1 MEWAWTSGKRRIK
14 IPPELA
20 YGSRGAGNFI
30 PPNATLIFDIE
41 IIAIQ
46 PPGYSIISV
55 NDFITMK
62 KKDLIVIDIRTQEE
76 WKNTGVIKGSK
87 RITAFDLEGNFN
99 PGFLNS
105 FKLLT
110 KKDNENT
117 KIVFVSSKGDI
128 SSILANGFFEQLG
141 YKKTFMRTVG

>member
-1 MEWAWTSGKRRIK
+1 MK
-14 IPPELA
+14 
-20 YGSRGAGNFI
+20 
-30 PPNATLIFDIE
+30 
-41 IIAIQ
+41 

-55 NDFITMK
+55 DDFITMK
-62 KKDLIVIDIRTQEE
+62 KKDLIIIDIRTKEE

-87 RITAFDLEGNFN
+87 KLTAFDLEGNFN

-117 KIVFVSSKGDI
+117 KVVFVSSKGDI

-141 YKKTFMRTVG
+141 YKKMNSLKGGINEWINLGNPIIK